1 MSQQANIAA
10 APQHF
15 REWVPTWLKAVVALF
30 ILFPVM
36 LINGAY
42 TGSSVDISS
51 FLGVL
56 SEDINMAYFAASAGM
71 AISYPIVPILRPV
84 ATTKTIILI
93 VLFAQLG
100 LSFICATTTYVEV
113 LIVCSFFIGY
123 FKGFSLIEIIS
134 ILMPIVTPS
143 GTRNE
148 FYSKF
153 YPISLIIGQLS
164 LVLTAEFA
172 YNYQW
177 QHMYYFMIVL
187 LLIAMLLVVV
197 FMAFGRRL
205 IRIPYKEID
214 WYSFFQASCV
224 MMAIIYVCTYGK
236 TNDWFASRN
245 IIIATISI
253 PVLGWMFIRRQLM
266 SDKRP
271 FVDMS
276 VLKNRNSA
284 VMYLF
289 SFFMMFM
296 ASFTTLS
303 SAYVTSVL
311 RLDATKANELYLY
324 MIPGIVIGGFAC
336 YYLYR
341 RAIRMAWLLF
351 IGFSCFTLA
360 IALLYFN
367 VQPEGTYEDLYLPM
381 FLKGIGIVI
390 LYVAIG
396 VYAIQG
402 LEPKQLIYN
411 AFFIICSRSALAPAV
426 ALGIMTNW
434 LYRLQ
439 QQNLSVLSESVD
451 ALNPYTSSLYTQSYS
466 SYIAKGLSIE
476 EAKQMALNTLYG
488 KVQIQA
494 TTVSIK
500 EILGYMLI
508 IGIVI
513 LVGILLYFFKYR
525 AVRLVKVGQDLS

>member
-1 MSQQANIAA
+1 
-10 APQHF
+10 
-15 REWVPTWLKAVVALF
+15 
-30 ILFPVM
+30 
-36 LINGAY
+36 
-42 TGSSVDISS
+42 
-51 FLGVL
+51 
-56 SEDINMAYFAASAGM
+56 
-71 AISYPIVPILRPV
+71 
-84 ATTKTIILI
+84 
-93 VLFAQLG
+93 
-100 LSFICATTTYVEV
+100 
-113 LIVCSFFIGY
+113 
-123 FKGFSLIEIIS
+123 
-134 ILMPIVTPS
+134 
-143 GTRNE
+143 
-148 FYSKF
+148 
-153 YPISLIIGQLS
+153 
-164 LVLTAEFA
+164 
-172 YNYQW
+172 
-177 QHMYYFMIVL
+177 
-187 LLIAMLLVVV
+187 
-197 FMAFGRRL
+197 
-205 IRIPYKEID
+205 
-214 WYSFFQASCV
+214 
-224 MMAIIYVCTYGK
+224 
-236 TNDWFASRN
+236 
-245 IIIATISI
+245 
-253 PVLGWMFIRRQLM
+253 
-266 SDKRP
+266 
-271 FVDMS
+271 
-276 VLKNRNSA
+276 
-284 VMYLF
+284 
-289 SFFMMFM
+289 MFM

-451 ALNPYTSSLYTQSYS
+451 ALNPYASSLYTQSYS